1 MMQLVKYRIAMYV
14 NIIGWRLISHI
25 SEAMVATNNW
35 CTQEEV
41 AEGFHLLLVL
51 WWGLDAWR

>member
-1 MMQLVKYRIAMYV
+1 MMQQIKYTIAMYV

-25 SEAMVATNNW
+25 TKAMVNVNNW

-41 AEGFHLLLVL
+41 AK
-51 WWGLDAWR
+51 